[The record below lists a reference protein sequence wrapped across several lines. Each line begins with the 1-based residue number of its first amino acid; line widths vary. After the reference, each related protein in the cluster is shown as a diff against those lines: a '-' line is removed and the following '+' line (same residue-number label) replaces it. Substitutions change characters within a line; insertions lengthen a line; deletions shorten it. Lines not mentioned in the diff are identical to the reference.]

1 MIDKDEIEVFG
12 TVMRRASFVDTLGEF
27 FGNYDFQITYEE
39 EGDGRDS
46 ITITLPKGNAK
57 EQDFE

>member
-12 TVMRRASFVDTLGEF
+12 TVMRRSSFLDTLGKF
-27 FGNYDFQITYEE
+27 FGNYDFLITHKE

-46 ITITLPKGNAK
+46 ITINIPRGNAK
-57 EQDFE
+57 KQDVE